1 MNYRL
6 KDIAKI
12 LKLVFKSKLN
22 FNLLKSEIFNLYN
35 KLDVPT
41 NPGISYLLKS
51 DIRFERYDILKFG

>member
-22 FNLLKSEIFNLYN
+22 FSLLKSEISEFQN

-41 NPGISYLLKS
+41 NPGVSYLLKS